1 MKINIFLFTQ
11 PTISWLVKCACVI
24 FLAGLMTTAQ
34 AADWYVKASAVSG
47 GSGSKAKPFNSLTDA
62 ELVSGEGDTIYIKQ
76 SNKHAILDGQIV
88 LKPNQKL
95 IGLGPDVR
103 NVQEN
108 AAGAR
113 ITYTGGGGSGYP
125 DGAIVQLSSGN
136 EIANIHFKDFLYG
149 AIGGI
154 DVDFSGA
161 NIHDNLFTGGNIVE
175 GFQRWSVF
183 LKTSSGSSEVI
194 VRDNVIRDGVLLAGI
209 RVDHLDDSSGT
220 YHFEGNHFDNIGL
233 RPHLFW
239 TFDTAFI
246 KASILNS
253 SANDIGALGEFS
265 EFANS
270 DSILMQISGSSKM
283 DVVVD
288 GYTYDNTGQF
298 GGISNTGLE
307 LFIIGDGIGGPP
319 EFWANNAQ
327 VTLKINNSSFSNA
340 VTEAI
345 QLLNFGV
352 HSTINVE
359 VTNTMILNA
368 KPQQIGQDIG
378 FVGAA
383 LSVLPEFLNNSGSQT
398 FLKVENCDIIG
409 STGAAVGIY
418 DGGTNGFNSVIDL
431 GGGLLGSLG
440 QNRFLDNASGEIE
453 LYQTHGIGESN
464 WWGEDLPRID
474 LQVGSSFDFDP
485 TLLADPRP

>member
-1 MKINIFLFTQ
+1 MKINTLFFSQ
-11 PTISWLVKCACVI
+11 PASTWVIKCVCVM
-24 FLAGLMTTAQ
+24 LLTCLMSTAS
-34 AADWYVKASAVSG
+34 AADWYVKASAESG

-103 NVQEN
+103 NVPEN

-209 RVDHLDDSSGT
+209 RVDHLEDSSGT

-270 DSILMQISGSSKM
+270 DSILMQMSGSSIM

-307 LFIIGDGIGGPP
+307 LFIIGDGIGAPP
-319 EFWANNAQ
+319 ELWANNAQ
-327 VTLKINNSSFSNA
+327 VSLKINNSSFSNA

-345 QLLNFGV
+345 QLNNLGLN
-352 HSTINVE
+352 SIIDVE
-359 VTNTMILNA
+359 IRNTQVVNA
-368 KPQQIGQDIG
+368 NPGQIGPLFG
-378 FVGAA
+378 LTGAA
-383 LSVLPEFLNNSGSQT
+383 ISLLPENTGNSGSRAS
-398 FLKVENCDIIG
+398 LLIENSDIIG
-409 STGAAVGIY
+409 SSGYAVGVY
-418 DGGTNGFNSVIDL
+418 DAGISGFNSDIDL
-431 GGGLLGSLG
+431 GGGVLGSLG
-440 QNRFLDNASGEIE
+440 NNRFLDNAIGDIE
-453 LYQTHGIGESN
+453 LFQTGGFGLFN
-464 WWGEDLPRID
+464 WWGGVSPRID
-474 LQVGSSFDFDP
+474 LYGSGTFESVP
-485 TLLADPRP
+485 ELQTDPRP